1 MKYIIVIADGMADE
15 PLKELN
21 GETPVMKAS
30 TPNMDKI
37 AREGYTGL
45 IINVP
50 DGMTPGSDVA
60 NTSIM
65 GFNPTML
72 KGRGPLE
79 APSVGVDLNDND
91 VAFRLNLINI
101 KDEKINDFTAD
112 HITTEE
118 ADELIKALNE
128 EFNDIGK
135 FYTGVS
141 YRNLFVVNDLD
152 TENFENT
159 PPHDVVGGNIEE
171 YMLKSDEHPKK
182 VEKLNQLMRDSI
194 EFLEQH
200 PVNQKR
206 ISEGKLPANM
216 IWIWGQGAKPEI
228 GNFPETYQL
237 SGATITGVDLLK
249 GISGYINLDVIEVPG
264 ATAYF
269 DTNYQ
274 NKVDYALKS
283 LEDHD
288 VQFIHIEAPDE
299 AGHEGNLPEKIR
311 AIENIDSIILEDLF
325 EKLPEIDD
333 EYTIAVLP
341 DHPTPID
348 IKTHT
353 RNPVPFAIYST
364 SIDTPDDVE
373 FFSEKMEDGKYG
385 DIIKGHT
392 LLSTMIKIANKEE

>member
-1 MKYIIVIADGMADE
+1 MKYVIVIADGMADE
-15 PLKELN
+15 PLEQLN
-21 GETPVMKAS
+21 GKTPVMEAK
-30 TPNMDKI
+30 TPNMDFI
-37 AREGYTGL
+37 AKNGYTGL
-45 IINVP
+45 TINVP
-50 DGMTPGSDVA
+50 EGMTPGSDVA

-65 GFNPTML
+65 GFNPSML

-79 APSVGVDLNDND
+79 APSVGVDLNSDD
-91 VAFRLNLINI
+91 VAFRLNFINI
-101 KDEKINDFTAD
+101 KDNKINDFTAD

-128 EFNDIGK
+128 EFGDIGS

-141 YRNLFVVNDLD
+141 YRNLFVIDDLD
-152 TENFENT
+152 TEDLVNT
-159 PPHDVVGGNIEE
+159 PPHDVVGGDINE
-171 YMLKSDEHPKK
+171 YNLKSDKYPQKAE
-182 VEKLNQLMRDSI
+182 VLNQLMLDSI
-194 EFLEQH
+194 EFLENH

-206 ISEGKLPANM
+206 VAEGKLPANM
-216 IWIWGQGAKPEI
+216 IWLWGQGAKPEI
-228 GNFPETYQL
+228 GNFPEKYNL

-249 GISGYINLDVIEVPG
+249 GISGYIGLDVIEVPG

-274 NKVDYALKS
+274 NKVDYALNS
-283 LEDHD
+283 LKDHD
-288 VQFIHIEAPDE
+288 VQFIHVEAPDE
-299 AGHEGNLPEKIR
+299 AGHEGNLPEKLR
-311 AIENIDSIILEDLF
+311 AIENIDSIILGDLL

-364 SIDTPDDVE
+364 SIDDPDSVE
-373 FFSEKMEDGKYG
+373 VFSEDMTDGRYG
-385 DIIKGHT
+385 DVLVGHN
-392 LLSTMIKIANKEE
+392 LLSEMIKIANNKE